1 MNIKLVKVKLK
12 KKFLPYFNYIYL
24 KKSLNLGIMPHTDS
38 PEIFGP
44 VILSL
49 SMLSPCLMTFTH
61 KQDSSNRSIIL
72 LSK

>member
-1 MNIKLVKVKLK
+1 
-12 KKFLPYFNYIYL
+12 
-24 KKSLNLGIMPHTDS
+24 MPHTDS

-49 SMLSPCLMTFTH
+49 SILTSCLITFTH
-61 KQDSSNRSIIL
+61 IQDSSNQSIIL